1 MRCRAV
7 KFFLAGCT
15 AKSVRSPDR
24 AYRRSTVDW
33 AFIESKQKRYVQ
45 AVITRCGVCG
55 ARVKVPGYTPT
66 GIWVHPCSWRRPGNR
81 SVHLVCTHLVLYL
94 RFTSSRH
101 RRLRRSGSVNLSH
114 LPSASSHSSG
124 LALNLVCTQLFL
136 YLRFTSSRSHH
147 RTSQ

>member
-1 MRCRAV
+1 MWCRAV

-15 AKSVRSPDR
+15 AKSARSPDR
-24 AYRRSTVDW
+24 AKRRSTVGW

-45 AVITRCGVCG
+45 AVIPICGVCD

-114 LPSASSHSSG
+114 PPSASPHSSG
-124 LALNLVCTQLFL
+124 LAMNK
-136 YLRFTSSRSHH
+136 R
-147 RTSQ
+147 RTWRRPPLPERASLL